1 MSAVTQG
8 QAAPRSSIFNDPK
21 FRSTAIQ
28 VLLILAIG
36 WFAWRIVHNT
46 QINLHNRNIS
56 SGFQF
61 LWSTAGFGVNQA
73 LISYSETS
81 SYGRALLVGL
91 LNTLLVAGVGI
102 LFATLLGFTLG
113 IMRLS
118 RNWLVAKVAEI
129 YVEIVRNIPL
139 LLQIF
144 VWYATVLKPLPAP
157 ARAPQIG
164 LPWPGGGFIIMAAV
178 LGGGA
183 WLLRGLYQRTQSV
196 VMRVVAT
203 LLLFFAAWTAIGV
216 VREFGLSTINFV
228 PLGIF
233 LSNRGIMFP
242 RPIFGESMWIELAAL
257 VVGIVLALGVARWAR
272 RRQEQTGQ
280 QFPTLWVSLG
290 LILGLPLIVFLTAGA
305 GATFEFPELKGFNFR
320 GGMTLIPEFLALVI
334 ALSTYTASFIAEIV
348 RAGIQAVSHGQTEAA
363 HALGVRPGV
372 TLRLVVIP
380 QAMRVIIPPL
390 ASQYLNLTKNSSL
403 AVAIGYPDLVA
414 MGGTVLNQTG
424 QAIEIIAIWM
434 VVYLSLSLMTSAFM
448 NWFNS
453 RMRLV
458 ER

>member
-1 MSAVTQG
+1 MV
-8 QAAPRSSIFNDPK
+8 
-21 FRSTAIQ
+21 
-28 VLLILAIG
+28 AIG
-36 WFAWRIVHNT
+36 WIVWVIGRNT
-46 QINLHNRNIS
+46 QINLENRNIA

-73 LISYSETS
+73 LISYSEAS
-81 SYGRALLVGL
+81 SYGRALLVGF

-102 LFATLLGFTLG
+102 VCATILGFVVG

-118 RNWLVAKVAEI
+118 RNWLVAKVAETYI
-129 YVEIVRNIPL
+129 EILRNIPL

-157 ARAPQIG
+157 ARAPQLG
-164 LPWPGGGFIIMAAV
+164 LPWPGGGFVVMAVV

-183 WLLRGLYQRTQSV
+183 WLLRGLYLRTQSV
-196 VMRVVAT
+196 VLRVVAT
-203 LLLFFAAWTAIGV
+203 LLLFFAAWTASGAIS
-216 VREFGLSTINFV
+216 ELGLSTINFV

-242 RPIFGESMWIELAAL
+242 RPVPGEGAWMQIAAL
-257 VVGIVLALGVARWAR
+257 VLGIVLSLAIATWAR
-272 RRQEQTGQ
+272 RRQERTGQ
-280 QFPTLWVSLG
+280 QFPTIAVSLA
-290 LILGLPLIVFLTAGA
+290 LIIGLPLLALLATGSET
-305 GATFEFPELKGFNFR
+305 TFEFPVLKGFNFR
-320 GGMTLIPEFLALVI
+320 GGMTVIPEFLALVI
-334 ALSTYTASFIAEIV
+334 ALSIYTAAFIAEIV

-363 HALGVRPGV
+363 HALGVRPGQ

-424 QAIEIIAIWM
+424 QAIEIIGIWM
-434 VVYLSLSLMTSAFM
+434 VVYLTLSLLTSAFM

>member
-28 VLLILAIG
+28 VLLVLAIG

-257 VVGIVLALGVARWAR
+257 VVGIVLAFGVARWAR